1 MHQTVYRILRDT
13 GRRPGEVVSLRV
25 GCIEVIDGQHNLIY
39 DNHKA
44 GRMRR
49 RLPITTDTLEVIRTW
64 QQQRT
69 RLSTPDT
76 QRQWLFPSPLLRAR
90 QSRGHMTSAC
100 VGRAF
105 KTWISQIGVIDSE
118 LLGPDGTPAPFDPS
132 LITPYALRHSYAQR
146 HADAGV
152 PVDVLKELMDHVAVA
167 TTMGYY
173 NPRELHQA
181 GDNLQVACWEWCG
194 NAGAERPRHAA

>member
-1 MHQTVYRILRDT
+1 MMSI
-13 GRRPGEVVSLRV
+13 
-25 GCIEVIDGQHNLIY
+25 
-39 DNHKA
+39 A
-44 GRMRR
+44 
-49 RLPITTDTLEVIRTW
+49 
-64 QQQRT
+64 
-69 RLSTPDT
+69 TPSS

-90 QSRGHMTSAC
+90 QSRGHLTAAS

-105 KTWISQIGVIDSE
+105 KAWVAQIGAIDSE

-146 HADAGV
+146 HADGGV
-152 PVDVLKELMDHVAVA
+152 PVDVLKELMDHAAVA

-181 GDNLQVACWEWCG
+181 GDNLQVACWEWYG